1 MRRRDVIS
9 AGLGAGLSFGQ
20 TVSVVPDP
28 GSRTPPRG
36 GARGNVPVRK
46 VKTTPLFKSPQGYP
60 NALRAVPEGFWIA
73 EQLSGNSGSSND
85 VCLVD
90 KTGKLLKTLK
100 TDSRNTSGMGY
111 GGGYLWVAAN
121 APPEGI
127 FQIDLNGK
135 LVRHMQI
142 PLGDP
147 KNGGGCHG
155 CMYHDGKIYIGAL
168 RLNGILRVD
177 AQTWAPE
184 FFISTAR
191 LFQRMHELVWDNG
204 SIWMVTGTSLGP
216 GIENDRAG
224 LARFD
229 ATTGQLLETAEF
241 GPDQSDPHGLTIDA
255 NGVFY
260 SCDAGIHPGWPDN
273 RSATHGYV
281 FRIDFV

>member
-1 MRRRDVIS
+1 MRRRDWIGAS
-9 AGLGAGLSFGQ
+9 LAGLTGAAAAFGQ
-20 TVSVVPDP
+20 APVIRS
-28 GSRTPPRG
+28 GQ
-36 GARGNVPVRK
+36 AKVPVRK

-73 EQLSGNSGSSND
+73 EQLSGTSGSSND

-90 KTGKLLKTLK
+90 KSGKLLKTLK

-127 FQIDLNGK
+127 FQIDLTGK
-135 LVRHMQI
+135 LIRHMQI

-155 CMYHDGKIYIGAL
+155 CMYHDGKVYLGAL
-168 RLNGILRVD
+168 RLGGILRVD

-191 LFQRMHELVWDNG
+191 QFPRQHEIVWDNG
-204 SIWMVTGTSLGP
+204 AVWMVTGTSIGP

-224 LARFD
+224 LAKFD
-229 ATTGQLLETAEF
+229 AATGQLLETAEF
-241 GPDQSDPHGLTIDA
+241 GPDQCDPHGLTIDA
-255 NGVFY
+255 AGVWY
-260 SCDAGIHPGWPDN
+260 GCDAGIHPGWPDH
-273 RSATHGYV
+273 RSPSSGYI